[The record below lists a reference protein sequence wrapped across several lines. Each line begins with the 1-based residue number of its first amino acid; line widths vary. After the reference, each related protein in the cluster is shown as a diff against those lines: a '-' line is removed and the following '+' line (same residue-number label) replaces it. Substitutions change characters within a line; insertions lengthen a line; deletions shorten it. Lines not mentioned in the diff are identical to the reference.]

1 MGAPYKQGLDYFSFD
16 VDFFNNE
23 KIIAI
28 SGEFGIKGEIVAIKL
43 LCAVYENGYFAVW
56 SELFQMKLLKSI
68 NGINIELLNQIV
80 NRLVKWEFFDKD
92 LFNSDMVLTSIN
104 IQKRFIEATK
114 KRKRID
120 TSKYWLLGNEIKS
133 KCRNNDGIN
142 VVNDG
147 INSQSKVKER
157 KNYNKKDFFDFRKK
171 IFDALPSETK
181 QRFSKYGI
189 NKPLIRENDNI
200 HNLYNDVVEVLLEA
214 ENDKEWQYRFK
225 QSHNL
230 TDYKFSLYF
239 SEFVKIYISDDT
251 NTYNINGFKR
261 HFLNWFKKYKS

>member
-1 MGAPYKQGLDYFSFD
+1 MGAPFKQGLDYFSFD

-56 SELFQMKLLKSI
+56 SELFQMKLIKSI

-142 VVNDG
+142 GVNDG
-147 INSQSKVKER
+147 INSQSKVKEI

-171 IFDALPSETK
+171 IFDALPEETK
-181 QRFSKYGI
+181 SRFAQYGI
-189 NKPLIRENDNI
+189 KEPLIRENDNI
-200 HNLYNDVVEVLLEA
+200 NNLYNDVVEVLLEA
-214 ENDKEWQYRFK
+214 EMDKEWQYRAK
-225 QSHNL
+225 KSHGI
-230 TDYKFSLYF
+230 TDYNFIIWFK
-239 SEFVKIYISDDT
+239 EFVKIYISDDSK
-251 NTYNINGFKR
+251 TYNINGFKKN
-261 HFLNWFKKYKS
+261 FNNWLVKYKL

>member
-1 MGAPYKQGLDYFSFD
+1 MGAPFKQGLDYFSFD

-68 NGINIELLNQIV
+68 NGTNIELLNQIV

-114 KRKRID
+114 KRKKVD
-120 TSKYWLLGNEIKS
+120 TSRFWLLDNEIKS

-142 VVNDG
+142 GVNDG
-147 INSQSKVKER
+147 INSQSKVKEI

-171 IFDALPSETK
+171 IFDALPEETK
-181 QRFSKYGI
+181 SRFAQYGI
-189 NKPLIRENDNI
+189 KEPLIRENDNI
-200 HNLYNDVVEVLLEA
+200 NNLYNDVVEVLLEA
-214 ENDKEWQYRFK
+214 EMDKEWQYRAK
-225 QSHNL
+225 KSHGI
-230 TDYKFSLYF
+230 TDYNFIIWFK
-239 SEFVKIYISDDT
+239 EFVKIYISDDSK
-251 NTYNINGFKR
+251 TYNINGFKKN
-261 HFLNWFKKYKS
+261 FNNWLVKYKL